1 MITQE
6 IIIALMIG
14 VVLGAA
20 VGATAF
26 VRHCKNTPAT
36 DED

>member
-1 MITQE
+1 MITQDILVGLLIG
-6 IIIALMIG
+6 IILG
-14 VVLGAA
+14 VV